1 MTSAHPVKVETDLE
15 PRSTSRTA
23 FLVSLVQLTKPG
35 LGGLV
40 MVTALAGALSAPGP
54 RSTPKVLIALIGTAL
69 VVGAANT
76 LNMYIERQTDCL
88 MTRTRTRPLPTGR
101 VSPEVALIFG
111 ILLATHGLPLLS
123 LLVNPLTALLT
134 AAALASYVFVY
145 TPLKQVSPLA
155 LHVGAVPGALPP
167 LIGWASVHGTLA
179 APAWALFAILFL
191 WQLPH
196 FLAIAIFRRE
206 EYARAGH
213 RVLPVVKGVP
223 ATKRAIVA
231 YSALFVAATVA
242 PYFLGMVSVVYLVL
256 AAASGLAFFA
266 YSLAGLRETSGDR
279 WAKKL
284 FRYSMPHLVLV
295 MTAFVLSAH

>member
-1 MTSAHPVKVETDLE
+1 MTSANPAKVETELE
-15 PRSTSRTA
+15 QPTA
-23 FLVSLVQLTKPG
+23 QRGSLLRSLVQLTKPS

-76 LNMYIERQTDCL
+76 LNMYLERHSDCL
-88 MTRTRTRPLPTGR
+88 MARTRTRPLPTGR
-101 VSPEVALIFG
+101 VSPEVALAFG

-134 AAALASYVFVY
+134 AIALASYVFVY

-167 LIGWASVHGTLA
+167 LIGWASVHGTLD

-196 FLAIAIFRRE
+196 FLAIAIFRRDD
-206 EYARAGH
+206 YARAGH
-213 RVLPVVKGVP
+213 RVLSVVKGVP

-231 YSALFVAATVA
+231 YSGLFFAVTLL
-242 PYFLGMVSVVYLVL
+242 PYFLGMVSLTYLVL
-256 AAASGLAFFA
+256 AATSGAAFFG
-266 YSLAGLRETSGDR
+266 YTLLGLRESSGDR
-279 WAKKL
+279 WARKV
-284 FRYSMPHLVLV
+284 FGYSMPHLVIV
-295 MTAFVLSAH
+295 MTAFVLSVH

>member
-1 MTSAHPVKVETDLE
+1 MTSANPVKVDADLE
-15 PRSTSRTA
+15 PASASRTPL
-23 FLVSLVQLTKPG
+23 LVSLVQLTKPG
-35 LGGLV
+35 VGGLV

-54 RSTPKVLIALIGTAL
+54 RSTPKLLIALLGTAL

-76 LNMYIERQTDCL
+76 LNMYMERQSDAL

-101 VSPEVALIFG
+101 LAPEVALIFG
-111 ILLATHGLPLLS
+111 IVLATHGLPLLS

-145 TPLKQVSPLA
+145 TPLKQVSSLA
-155 LHVGAVPGALPP
+155 LHVGAIPGALPP
-167 LIGWASVHGTLA
+167 LIGWASVHGTLS
-179 APAWALFAILFL
+179 APAWALFAILFM

-213 RVLPVVKGVP
+213 QVLPVVKGVA
-223 ATKRAIVA
+223 ATKRAIVGYA
-231 YSALFVAATVA
+231 AVFVGVTLL
-242 PYFLGMVSVVYLVL
+242 PYWLGMVSVVYLVL
-256 AAASGLAFFA
+256 AALSGAAFFGYA
-266 YSLAGLRETSGDR
+266 LVGLRESSGDR
-279 WAKKL
+279 WARKL
-284 FRYSMPHLVLV
+284 FRASMPHLVLV

>member
-1 MTSAHPVKVETDLE
+1 MTSANPVKVEADLA
-15 PRSTSRTA
+15 SASRTPL
-23 FLVSLVQLTKPG
+23 LVSLVQLTKPG
-35 LGGLV
+35 VGGLV

-54 RSTPKVLIALIGTAL
+54 RSTSKVLIALLGTAL

-76 LNMYIERQTDCL
+76 LNMYMERQSDAL

-111 ILLATHGLPLLS
+111 IVLATHGLPLLS

-155 LHVGAVPGALPP
+155 LQVGAIPGALPP
-167 LIGWASVHGTLA
+167 LIGWASVHGSLA
-179 APAWALFAILFL
+179 APAWALFAILLL

-213 RVLPVVKGVP
+213 QVLPVVKGVP
-223 ATKRAIVA
+223 ATKRAIVG
-231 YSALFVAATVA
+231 YSAIFVVATVL
-242 PYFLGMVSVVYLVL
+242 PYWLGMVSAVYLVL
-256 AAASGLAFFA
+256 AALSGAAFLGYA
-266 YSLAGLRETSGDR
+266 LVGLRESSGDR
-279 WAKKL
+279 WARKL
-284 FRYSMPHLVLV
+284 FRASMPHLVLV
-295 MTAFVLSAH
+295 MTAFVLTAH